1 MFLSKLTH
9 LFLSVPAPP
18 TVLQEINSLMFSFL
32 WNNKP
37 DKVKRNTICGDYL
50 NGGLKMIN
58 IFNFERALKLNWI
71 RKVIHQTEASWKLLL
86 LDSGY
91 KLSNITL
98 MGGSFPFI
106 PQTPQND
113 FWQIV
118 FEYWK
123 DFSQK
128 NRPKCNEDI
137 SQSSIWHNYQLSKYS
152 LLLVS
157 WYNKGIRLVGDILH
171 EDGSIISHTE
181 LNSKYNFSSNIFD
194 YQRTK
199 LCTKKFI
206 KTYQTNSKFSY
217 ERPNIPFHIKPLFIS
232 KSGSKDFYKIL
243 TDLETQEPSCKRVWE
258 KKLNLEAN
266 DATWR
271 ALFKGSLKIVTGNYL
286 RWFQYKILYNILDTN
301 DYLFKIKV
309 SDTNLCR
316 LGKEYPETTVHLFVQ
331 CPQVICLWNNI
342 IQWIKSRLLIQID
355 LTNAR
360 KILGYEQ
367 YDQHFWP
374 LNFLLLISRQYIF
387 SCAKNYYKPN
397 IYFLQKNVSI
407 NSMNKNVYQ
416 Y

>member
-1 MFLSKLTH
+1 MNMEKTKVIWIGRKRCSKEKLNVSCNLQWGNHEFAMLGLNFSINLKEISNINYTRTLEKVRNEMGKWKYRYLTSFGRITLIKTMLTH
-9 LFLSVPAPP
+9 LFLRVPAPP
-18 TVLQEINSLMFSFL
+18 TVLQEINSFMFSFF

-50 NGGLKMIN
+50 NGGLKMIH
-58 IFNFERALKLNWI
+58 IFYFERALKLNWI
-71 RKVIHQTEASWKLLL
+71 GKVIHQTEASWKLLL

-106 PQTPQND
+106 PQAPQND

-137 SQSSIWHNYQLSKYS
+137 SQSSIWHNYQLSKYP
-152 LLLVS
+152 LFLVS

-206 KTYQTNSKFSY
+206 KIYQTNSKFLY
-217 ERPNIPFHIKPLFIS
+217 ERPNIPFHLKPLFIS
-232 KSGSKDFYKIL
+232 KSGTKDFYKIL
-243 TDLETQEPSCKRVWE
+243 TDLETQEPSCRRVWE
-258 KKLNLEAN
+258 KSS
-266 DATWR
+266 TWR
-271 ALFKGSLKIVTGNYL
+271 QMMLLGGLFLRGVLK
-286 RWFQYKILYNILDTN
+286 
-301 DYLFKIKV
+301 
-309 SDTNLCR
+309 
-316 LGKEYPETTVHLFVQ
+316 
-331 CPQVICLWNNI
+331 
-342 IQWIKSRLLIQID
+342 
-355 LTNAR
+355 
-360 KILGYEQ
+360 
-367 YDQHFWP
+367 
-374 LNFLLLISRQYIF
+374 
-387 SCAKNYYKPN
+387 
-397 IYFLQKNVSI
+397 
-407 NSMNKNVYQ
+407 
-416 Y
+416 